1 MIGRSIRVAASVS
14 LLTAW
19 LFGPMSVQA
28 VTPTTLTMDMDSIIR
43 VGVHPT
49 VMVRLTGPAGP
60 VAGAAV
66 QVQLDGRQTMRVVTD
81 VSGEATTVLA
91 RDLKAGDYE
100 VRALFRGTADL
111 VASVSAAVTLHVIP
125 ATFTVRTVPAIAG
138 LPLLRLDRGRTLSTA
153 ADGTIRI
160 PIPEVRRYELEV
172 ILPPAEPKIQL
183 TFDRWGDGSRD
194 MTRSIR
200 LPGRSDLVIGLER
213 KHLVEFGFVDATG
226 APVDPQ
232 RVESLIVAND
242 RGEVMQPG
250 ATEPTWLIENRIM
263 RVGGQLSSVPI
274 EYRLQEVGVRG
285 SNVVDRGRLHFS
297 PDGAIDTWVVP
308 LLLYS
313 LTISGQDALFG
324 YPIGTSV
331 QLVHPNG
338 SSESVPL
345 DESASAT
352 ISALPRGNYQ
362 ALVEHPPGFPVSTPL
377 VLSRDQSAR
386 LPVVSYVDTVFV
398 LGTGTSLAIAL
409 VLAGGRPVGRAGRRG
424 LRRIGYAGVKLL
436 LLPVD
441 LVRAIARAVRR
452 AGSRIRRLV
461 TRPSRASAPI
471 PTMTGATTMSATA
484 DPMAI
489 ALGGSAPLAA
499 SVPAL
504 SSMSMASGPSERVRR
519 YVTCRYCGNEV
530 RWRARLCRTCGRRL
544 RKS

>member
-1 MIGRSIRVAASVS
+1 MIGRSIRLAACVSV
-14 LLTAW
+14 LTAW
-19 LFGPMSVQA
+19 LLGPLSVQA
-28 VTPTTLTMDMDSIIR
+28 VTPTSLTMDMDSSIT

-81 VSGEATTVLA
+81 LKGEATTVLA
-91 RDLKAGDYE
+91 RDLDAGDYQIQA
-100 VRALFRGTADL
+100 VFRGTADL
-111 VASVSAAVTLHVIP
+111 VASVSSPVTLHVNP

-138 LPLLRLDRGRTLSTA
+138 LPLLRVDRGSPLSTA
-153 ADGTIRI
+153 ADGTITI
-160 PIPEVRRYELEV
+160 PIPEVRRYELDV
-172 ILPPAEPKIQL
+172 ILPPPEPKREL

-194 MTRSIR
+194 TTRSIR

-213 KHLVEFGFVDATG
+213 KHLVEFGFVDSTG

-232 RVESLIVAND
+232 RIESLLIAND

-250 ATEPTWLIENRIM
+250 ALEPTWLIENRIM

-331 QLVHPNG
+331 RLVHPNG
-338 SSESVPL
+338 STESVPL
-345 DESASAT
+345 DERASAT
-352 ISALPRGNYQ
+352 ISALPRGNYT

-386 LPVVSYVDTVFV
+386 LPVVSYVDAVFV
-398 LGTGTSLAIAL
+398 LGTGLSVAIAL

-424 LRRIGYAGVKLL
+424 LRRIGHAVATVL
-436 LLPVD
+436 LLPAK
-441 LVRAIARAVRR
+441 LVRAVARPVRAVD
-452 AGSRIRRLV
+452 GRIRRLV
-461 TRPSRASAPI
+461 ARPSRALAPT
-471 PTMTGATTMSATA
+471 PTVTGATTMSATGG
-484 DPMAI
+484 PMAI
-489 ALGGSAPLAA
+489 ALGDAAQLAGSAPA
-499 SVPAL
+499 
-504 SSMSMASGPSERVRR
+504 MSLMSLASGPGERVHRF
-519 YVTCRYCGNEV
+519 VPCRYCGSKV
-530 RWRARLCRTCGRRL
+530 TWRARLCRTCGRRL

>member
-1 MIGRSIRVAASVS
+1 MIGRSIRLAACLS

-28 VTPTTLTMDMDSIIR
+28 VTPTTLTMDMDSSIT

-49 VMVRLTGPAGP
+49 VMVRLTGSAGP

-81 VSGEATTVLA
+81 VKGEATTVLA
-91 RDLKAGDYE
+91 RDLDAGDYQIQA
-100 VRALFRGTADL
+100 VFRGTADL
-111 VASVSAAVTLHVIP
+111 VASVSAPVTLHVIP

-138 LPLLRLDRGRTLSTA
+138 LPLLRVDRGSPLSTG

-172 ILPPAEPKIQL
+172 ILPPAEPKRQL

-194 MTRSIR
+194 TTRSIR

-213 KHLVEFGFVDATG
+213 KHLVEFGFVDSTG

-232 RVESLIVAND
+232 RIESLLIAND

-250 ATEPTWLIENRIM
+250 AMEPTWLIENRIM

-331 QLVHPNG
+331 RLVHPNG
-338 SSESVPL
+338 STESVPL
-345 DESASAT
+345 DERASAT
-352 ISALPRGNYQ
+352 ISALPRGNYT

-386 LPVVSYVDTVFV
+386 LPVVSYVDAVFV
-398 LGTGTSLAIAL
+398 LGTGLSVAIAL

-424 LRRIGYAGVKLL
+424 LRRIGHAVVTLL
-436 LLPVD
+436 LLPVN
-441 LVRAIARAVRR
+441 LVRAVARPVRA

-461 TRPSRASAPI
+461 TRPSRALAPT
-471 PTMTGATTMSATA
+471 PTVTGATTMSATGG
-484 DPMAI
+484 PMAI
-489 ALGGSAPLAA
+489 ALGGPGQLAGSAPAC
-499 SVPAL
+499 P
-504 SSMSMASGPSERVRR
+504 
-519 YVTCRYCGNEV
+519 
-530 RWRARLCRTCGRRL
+530 
-544 RKS
+544 

>member
-1 MIGRSIRVAASVS
+1 VC
-14 LLTAW
+14 LLSAW
-19 LFGPMSVQA
+19 LFGPMAVQA
-28 VTPTTLTMDMDSIIR
+28 VTPTSLTMDMDSSIT

-81 VSGEATTVLA
+81 VKGEATTVLA
-91 RDLKAGDYE
+91 RDLEAGDYE
-100 VRALFRGTADL
+100 MQAVFRGTADL
-111 VASVSAAVTLHVIP
+111 VASASTVVTLHVVP
-125 ATFTVRTVPAIAG
+125 ASFTVRTVPAIAG
-138 LPLLRLDRGRTLSTA
+138 LPLLRVDRGRTLSTA

-172 ILPPAEPKIQL
+172 VLPPAEPTRQL

-194 MTRSIR
+194 TTRSIR

-213 KHLVEFGFVDATG
+213 THLVEFGFVDSTG
-226 APVDPQ
+226 APVDP
-232 RVESLIVAND
+232 RRIESLLIAND

-250 ATEPTWLIENRIM
+250 AMEPTWLIENRIM

-331 QLVHPNG
+331 RLVHPNG
-338 SSESVPL
+338 STESVPL
-345 DESASAT
+345 DERASAT
-352 ISALPRGNYQ
+352 ISALPRGNYT

-386 LPVVSYVDTVFV
+386 LPVVSYVDAVFV
-398 LGTGTSLAIAL
+398 LGTGLSVAIAL

-424 LRRIGYAGVKLL
+424 LRRIVHAGVTLL
-436 LLPVD
+436 LLPVN
-441 LVRAIARAVRR
+441 LVRAVARAVRT
-452 AGSRIRRLV
+452 AGGRLRRLV
-461 TRPSRASAPI
+461 IGPSRAIAPI
-471 PTMTGATTMSATA
+471 PTVTGATTMSATA

-489 ALGGSAPLAA
+489 ALGGAAQLADSTPATSAM
-499 SVPAL
+499 
-504 SSMSMASGPSERVRR
+504 SMSSGPSERIHR
-519 YVTCRYCGNEV
+519 YVTCRYCGSHV
-530 RWRARLCRTCGRRL
+530 TWRARLCRTCGRRL